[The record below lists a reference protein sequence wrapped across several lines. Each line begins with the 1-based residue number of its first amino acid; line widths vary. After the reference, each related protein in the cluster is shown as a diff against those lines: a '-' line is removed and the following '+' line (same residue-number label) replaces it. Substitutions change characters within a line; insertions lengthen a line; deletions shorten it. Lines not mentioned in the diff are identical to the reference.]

1 MRSRPA
7 QSTHAGAYAECSVH
21 VTAVYSVKSTR
32 ADAMREARTFLE
44 RLLLA
49 AALPRGEMAGS
60 VGMACLSV
68 ERSCRQST
76 NLFNTEQT
84 SASLHRNG
92 SPSCR
97 LSRCQLA
104 PTPPKIDLKSC

>member
-1 MRSRPA
+1 M
-7 QSTHAGAYAECSVH
+7 HI
-21 VTAVYSVKSTR
+21 TAVYSVKSTR

-60 VGMACLSV
+60 VGMVCLSV

-76 NLFNTEQT
+76 ICAFGIEGTEQT

-92 SPSCR
+92 AQMHRNGERP
-97 LSRCQLA
+97 
-104 PTPPKIDLKSC
+104 

>member
-7 QSTHAGAYAECSVH
+7 QSTQAGANAECSVH
-21 VTAVYSVKSTR
+21 VSAVHSVMSTR

-60 VGMACLSV
+60 VGMVPSSAFCCTVSVVLLS
-68 ERSCRQST
+68 
-76 NLFNTEQT
+76 
-84 SASLHRNG
+84 
-92 SPSCR
+92 
-97 LSRCQLA
+97 
-104 PTPPKIDLKSC
+104 

>member
-1 MRSRPA
+1 
-7 QSTHAGAYAECSVH
+7 VH

-60 VGMACLSV
+60 VGMARLSV
-68 ERSCRQST
+68 ERSCRLST
-76 NLFNTEQT
+76 ICSFGIEAEQT
-84 SASLHRNG
+84 SASLLRNG
-92 SPSCR
+92 AQRTATAS
-97 LSRCQLA
+97 
-104 PTPPKIDLKSC
+104 DLDV

>member
-1 MRSRPA
+1 M
-7 QSTHAGAYAECSVH
+7 H

-60 VGMACLSV
+60 VGMARLSV
-68 ERSCRQST
+68 ERCVQT
-76 NLFNTEQT
+76 VNNLFLRYSEG
-84 SASLHRNG
+84 RN
-92 SPSCR
+92 R
-97 LSRCQLA
+97 NL
-104 PTPPKIDLKSC
+104 

>member
-1 MRSRPA
+1 
-7 QSTHAGAYAECSVH
+7 VH

-60 VGMACLSV
+60 VGMARLSV
-68 ERSCRQST
+68 ERSCRLSTICSFGIQREGTETCEQST
-76 NLFNTEQT
+76 IFRNIIAEQT
-84 SASLHRNG
+84 SASF
-92 SPSCR
+92 
-97 LSRCQLA
+97 A
-104 PTPPKIDLKSC
+104 PQRRVTLDV

>member
-1 MRSRPA
+1 
-7 QSTHAGAYAECSVH
+7 
-21 VTAVYSVKSTR
+21 
-32 ADAMREARTFLE
+32 MREARTFLE

-76 NLFNTEQT
+76 ICSFGIELSRLLQV
-84 SASLHRNG
+84 LLRNG
-92 SPSCR
+92 APS
-97 LSRCQLA
+97 LSSESMPIGADATQN
-104 PTPPKIDLKSC
+104 

>member
-1 MRSRPA
+1 
-7 QSTHAGAYAECSVH
+7 VH

-60 VGMACLSV
+60 VGMARLSV

-76 NLFNTEQT
+76 ICSFGTGIE
-84 SASLHRNG
+84 
-92 SPSCR
+92 
-97 LSRCQLA
+97 LSRLLQVCSATARSPLSSESMPIGADATQN
-104 PTPPKIDLKSC
+104 